1 MEKHNNKNIDERLK
15 YIVLS
20 LVLAVGCIVFEI
32 LCLRG
37 TQIKW
42 LIENRT
48 FFLILSVLI
57 TVGSFFLSAFF
68 IVKGLKTA
76 TKSVIG
82 GYFFLLLSLTALFV
96 LQKVGFFQ
104 IVKDAETFKE
114 YIRKA
119 GAWMPVIYIV
129 FQFLQVV
136 VLPVPSIVSTVA
148 GVAMFG
154 ALQAAIY
161 SFIGIML
168 GSILAFFIGRKL
180 GVRAVN
186 WLVGEDALK
195 KWRKKLK
202 GKDNFILTL
211 MFILPLFPDDVLCF
225 IAGLSTMTTKYF
237 LITIT
242 VCRLLAI
249 FTTCYS
255 INFIPL
261 NTPWGVA
268 VWGIL
273 IACIIIAFWLIYKN
287 IDGLNKWFSK
297 RLKKRKNHENSC
309 VKMQNDKNKNLEN

>member
-1 MEKHNNKNIDERLK
+1 METNKNKNIDKRLK
-15 YIVLS
+15 YILLS
-20 LVLAVGCIVFEI
+20 LVLAAGCIVFEI

-37 TQIKW
+37 TQIKQ
-42 LIENRT
+42 LIDNQT
-48 FFLILSVLI
+48 LFLILSVLA
-57 TVGSFFLSAFF
+57 TVGSFFLSVFF

-76 TKSVIG
+76 TKTFIG
-82 GYFFLLLSLTALFV
+82 GYFFLLFSLTTLFI
-96 LQKVGFFQ
+96 LQRVGFFQ
-104 IVKDAETFKE
+104 IVKDEETFKE

-154 ALQAAIY
+154 ALRAAVY

-195 KWRKKLK
+195 KWRRKLK
-202 GKDNFILTL
+202 GKDNFVLTL

-242 VCRLLAI
+242 ACRLFAI

-255 INFIPL
+255 VDFIPI

-268 VWGIL
+268 IWGIL
-273 IACIIIAFWLIYKN
+273 IACIVIAFWLIYKN
-287 IDGLNKWFSK
+287 MDGLNKWFSK
-297 RLKKRKNHENSC
+297 RVKKRKNYDDSKEKTLNG
-309 VKMQNDKNKNLEN
+309 KNKNSEI